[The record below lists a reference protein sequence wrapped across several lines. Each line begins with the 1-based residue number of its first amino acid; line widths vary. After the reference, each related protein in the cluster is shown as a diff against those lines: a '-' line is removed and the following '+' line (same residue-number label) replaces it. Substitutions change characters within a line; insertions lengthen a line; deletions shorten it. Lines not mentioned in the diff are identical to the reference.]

1 MTSAIPL
8 VEKQPVLEVSNLFF
22 SFNAKDWALQDVNI
36 EIQEKEFVG
45 IVGPNGGGKTTLLKL
60 ILGILKPDLGEIR
73 LFGTPIKNHRRD
85 IGYFPQ
91 IKDVDTDFPITVS
104 ETILGAR
111 IDTKVIGFVTK
122 KDREIVERVM
132 KVVDIFDLRNRKLNE
147 LSGGQR
153 NRVFLARALASEPKI
168 LILDEPTAG
177 LDVTLQKMF
186 LETLQ
191 DLKKSM
197 TILIVD
203 HNLSLLEEY
212 VDKFLCINRCMAH
225 GINTHQVVEKT
236 GLRLSG
242 GCLDE

>member
-1 MTSAIPL
+1 MTSAASL
-8 VEKQPVLEVSNLFF
+8 VKDQPVLEVSNVFF
-22 SFNAKDWALQDVNI
+22 SFNNKDWALQDVNI
-36 EIQEKEFVG
+36 EIHEREFVG
-45 IVGPNGGGKTTLLKL
+45 VVGPNGGGKTTFVKL
-60 ILGILKPDLGEIR
+60 ILGILKPDLGKIKI
-73 LFGTPIKNHRRD
+73 FGDTIHTRRRD

-91 IKDVDTDFPITVS
+91 IKEVDTDFPITVS

-111 IDTKVIGFVTK
+111 ISTKIIGFVTK

-132 KVVDIFDLRNRKLNE
+132 KMVDIYELKDRKLNE

-153 NRVFLARALASEPKI
+153 NRVFLARALATEPKI

-186 LETLQ
+186 LETLKS
-191 DLKKSM
+191 LKKSL

-203 HNLSLLEEY
+203 HNLELLEQY

-225 GINTHQVVEKT
+225 GINTHEVIAKDDGSLT
-236 GLRLSG
+236 GE
-242 GCLDE
+242 CLDE